1 MGQDWRWNCKPGFHP
16 AWTPL
21 LNSSQTRTPS
31 WSGQSFAQK
40 GLLPQATPHH
50 HLTTPHLL
58 RGVMAQRARGWP
70 ARQGQHRRWAHSQEA
85 RARDGPQYGSGL
97 QTLPGWGVQ
106 HPEQPDRSGLLR
118 DWGPQPDGTVR
129 LVSSSLR
136 CFSYTVAPE
145 GLWRLVRELSPPS
158 WQMRVVLGTARLHPS
173 WEGNFHEP
181 PVCMSGPG
189 PSSGR
194 WAGCCLAPLE
204 RPLRMR
210 GAGLVGWQRLLSL
223 AGDGAWGPV
232 VRTPDRYLKEEERA
246 GCWFPSGS
254 AEIRMRKQIQPYTAY
269 TSISR

>member
-1 MGQDWRWNCKPGFHP
+1 M
-16 AWTPL
+16 AAPL

-40 GLLPQATPHH
+40 GLLPQATPHR
-50 HLTTPHLL
+50 HLTAPHLP

-70 ARQGQHRRWAHSQEA
+70 ARQGQLRRWAHSREA
-85 RARDGPQYGSGL
+85 RARDGPRSGSGL

-106 HPEQPDRSGLLR
+106 RPEQPDRPGLLR
-118 DWGPQPDGTVR
+118 GWGPRPDGTVR
-129 LVSSSLR
+129 LGSSSLR

-173 WEGNFHEP
+173 WERNFHEP

-194 WAGCCLAPLE
+194 WAGCRPRAPGEAPEDEGLAWRGGTAAKLGWGRGLGTGGQDTWAPPHGGGKGRLLT
-204 RPLRMR
+204 PLRER
-210 GAGLVGWQRLLSL
+210 WSQ
-223 AGDGAWGPV
+223 
-232 VRTPDRYLKEEERA
+232 EEKADPTVHCIHLDFAVE
-246 GCWFPSGS
+246 PSFS
-254 AEIRMRKQIQPYTAY
+254 VQKFI
-269 TSISR
+269 